1 MSDLISILGVSAI
14 GYHGVFP
21 EERRDGQEFIVDADL
36 QLDLS
41 AAGESDDL
49 TKTIDYSKVAD
60 LIVFEITRTPVNL
73 IEALATRICAKILG
87 EFSQVDKLKITVHKP
102 SAPVVAKFSDIS
114 VTIERS
120 R

>member
-21 EERRDGQEFIVDADL
+21 EERRDGQEFIVDAD
-36 QLDLS
+36 
-41 AAGESDDL
+41 SDDL

-60 LIVFEITRTPVNL
+60 LIVFEITGTPVNL